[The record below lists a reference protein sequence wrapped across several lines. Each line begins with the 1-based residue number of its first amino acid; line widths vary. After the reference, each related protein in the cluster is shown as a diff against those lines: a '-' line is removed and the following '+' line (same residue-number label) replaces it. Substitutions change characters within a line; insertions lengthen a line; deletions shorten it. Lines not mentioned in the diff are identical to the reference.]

1 MLTRIEIDGFKTF
14 ENFGLDLRPLTAIVG
29 PNASGKSN
37 LFDALRFVSL
47 LAQYDIRR
55 AMQDLR
61 GKPEE
66 LFRQTP
72 AGTSGRMSFA
82 VEVLLSRK
90 GVDAFGTTYETPAT
104 RLRYELQL
112 GVNRGSD
119 GIPKGVIV
127 LEERCTPISRKDDRA
142 TYLLKSQV
150 SYNARVNPFIKVS
163 DSGDAILNSARWS
176 AKAWAAGAVVIERSL
191 SNRSINNNNSG
202 ISSSVCSSRD
212 THRDAVFGDK
222 SASR

>member
-72 AGTSGRMSFA
+72 AGSSERVSFA

-90 GVDAFGTTYETPAT
+90 GVDAFGITYETPAR

-112 GVNRGSD
+112 G
-119 GIPKGVIV
+119 
-127 LEERCTPISRKDDRA
+127 
-142 TYLLKSQV
+142 
-150 SYNARVNPFIKVS
+150 
-163 DSGDAILNSARWS
+163 LN
-176 AKAWAAGAVVIERSL
+176 
-191 SNRSINNNNSG
+191 
-202 ISSSVCSSRD
+202 
-212 THRDAVFGDK
+212 
-222 SASR
+222 